1 MKENISKEKIK
12 ESFQIVADVLKS
24 DIIKNLQHLFVDI
37 QKDRPKEEIITKVLN
52 GSPFQE
58 SKAFQESE
66 AFKESK
72 AVEAKKEVSPVKNPV
87 KTGFSKKWTEQFN
100 SVIHYAASESTPLSR
115 RTKAYLVKKLPFS
128 ADAISRQVYR
138 LGYKWRNGKVV
149 LA

>member
-24 DIIKNLQHLFVDI
+24 DIIKNLQHLFTDI

-52 GSPFQE
+52 GSPFTAKKQVSPE
-58 SKAFQESE
+58 
-66 AFKESK
+66 KES
-72 AVEAKKEVSPVKNPV
+72 V

-115 RTKAYLVKKLPFS
+115 RTKDYLVKKLPFS

>member
-24 DIIKNLQHLFVDI
+24 DIIKNLQHLFTDI

-52 GSPFQE
+52 GSPFKE
-58 SKAFQESE
+58 SKAFRT
-66 AFKESK
+66 KEQ
-72 AVEAKKEVSPVKNPV
+72 VSPEKNPV
-87 KTGFSKKWTEQFN
+87 NTGFSKKWTEQFN
-100 SVIHYAASESTPLSR
+100 RVIHYAASESTPLSR
-115 RTKAYLVKKLPFS
+115 RTKDYLVKKLPFS

>member
-12 ESFQIVADVLKS
+12 ESFQVVADVLKS
-24 DIIKNLQHLFVDI
+24 DIIKNLQHLFTDI

-52 GSPFQE
+52 GSPF
-58 SKAFQESE
+58 KESE
-66 AFKESK
+66 AFEIKEQ
-72 AVEAKKEVSPVKNPV
+72 VSPEKKPV
-87 KTGFSKKWTEQFN
+87 NTGFTKKWTEQFN

-115 RTKAYLVKKLPFS
+115 RTKDYLVKKLPFS

>member
-24 DIIKNLQHLFVDI
+24 DIIKNLQHLFTDI
-37 QKDRPKEEIITKVLN
+37 QKDRPKEEIIKKVLD
-52 GSPFQE
+52 GSPFE
-58 SKAFQESE
+58 I
-66 AFKESK
+66 KEQ
-72 AVEAKKEVSPVKNPV
+72 VSPEKNPV

-115 RTKAYLVKKLPFS
+115 RTKDYLVKKLPFS

>member
-24 DIIKNLQHLFVDI
+24 DIIKNLQHLFTDI

-52 GSPFQE
+52 GSPFRTKEQASPE
-58 SKAFQESE
+58 KKA
-66 AFKESK
+66 
-72 AVEAKKEVSPVKNPV
+72 V

-115 RTKAYLVKKLPFS
+115 RTKDYLVKKLPFS

>member
-24 DIIKNLQHLFVDI
+24 DIIKNLQHLFTDI

-52 GSPFQE
+52 GSPFRTEEQVNPE
-58 SKAFQESE
+58 
-66 AFKESK
+66 
-72 AVEAKKEVSPVKNPV
+72 KNPV

-115 RTKAYLVKKLPFS
+115 RTKDYLVKKLPFS

>member
-24 DIIKNLQHLFVDI
+24 DIIKNLQHLFTDI

-52 GSPFQE
+52 GSPFRT
-58 SKAFQESE
+58 
-66 AFKESK
+66 KEQ
-72 AVEAKKEVSPVKNPV
+72 ASPEKNPV

-115 RTKAYLVKKLPFS
+115 RTKDYLVKKLPFS